1 MFWEIDE
8 LNFAGDVGD
17 DKIVC
22 ANCGWSW
29 KVKDGGD
36 DLYICHKCNYD
47 NEPKKNLFL
56 C

>member
-8 LNFAGDVGD
+8 LNFEGDVGN